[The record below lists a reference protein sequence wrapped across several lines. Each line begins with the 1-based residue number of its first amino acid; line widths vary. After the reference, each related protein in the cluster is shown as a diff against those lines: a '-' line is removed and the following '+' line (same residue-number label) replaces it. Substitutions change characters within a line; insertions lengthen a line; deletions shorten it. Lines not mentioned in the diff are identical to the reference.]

1 MEEQEKEVPERNK
14 IKTNLHPNNKNR
26 EQYNLTVLVKE
37 FPALKKHIK
46 PNKYGEDSIRFSD
59 PAAVKLLNKALL
71 SNYYGIKNW
80 DFPDTN
86 LCPPIPGR
94 ADYIHYMADLLE
106 GKDDITC
113 LDIGVGSNCIYPI
126 LGISEYNW
134 DFIASD
140 VNADSIT
147 TAKEIIKSNPTLK
160 GKVKFRLQKDENKIF
175 KTIIKPKDKIDVS
188 ICNPPFHASKKEALK
203 GSMRK
208 VRRLTGKRSKKIQLN
223 FAGIANELIC
233 EGGEKQFIQ
242 NMITES
248 VQYSK
253 NCFWFTTLVSK
264 EENLKGIYSALKE
277 IKATEVKTI
286 NMGTTNKISR
296 IVAWTFL
303 TKKEQKD
310 WVASRLK

>member
-1 MEEQEKEVPERNK
+1 MKEQEEETPERSK
-14 IKTNLHPNNKNR
+14 IKTNLHPRNKNR
-26 EQYNLTVLVKE
+26 EQYDLAELLKE
-37 FPALKKHIK
+37 VPELKQHIK
-46 PNKYGEDSIRFSD
+46 PNKYGEDSIRFSN

-94 ADYIHYMADLLE
+94 ADYIHYMSDLLGE
-106 GKDDITC
+106 NNDITC

-126 LGISEYNW
+126 LGVSEYQWN
-134 DFIASD
+134 FIASE
-140 VNADSIT
+140 VNADAIAC
-147 TAKEIIKSNPTLK
+147 AKEIIKANPTLK

-175 KTIIKPKDKIDVS
+175 KGIIKPKDKIDVS

-208 VRRLTGKRSKKIQLN
+208 VRNLTGKRSKKIQLN
-223 FAGIANELIC
+223 FSGMVNELIC

-248 VQYSK
+248 VNYAE
-253 NCFWFTTLVSK
+253 NCLWFTTLVSNEK
-264 EENLKGIYSALKE
+264 NLNRIYSSLEKIE
-277 IKATEVKTI
+277 ATEVKTI
-286 NMGTTNKISR
+286 NMGTGNKITR

-303 TKKEQKD
+303 TKKEQKE
-310 WVASRLK
+310 WKKN

>member
-1 MEEQEKEVPERNK
+1 MKKQEKEAPERSK
-14 IKTNLHPNNKNR
+14 IKTNLHPKNKNR
-26 EQYNLTVLVKE
+26 EQYDLKE
-37 FPALKKHIK
+37 LIKDIPELKKHIK

-126 LGISEYNW
+126 LGISEYKWN
-134 DFIASD
+134 FIASD
-140 VNADSIT
+140 VSANAIVC
-147 TAKEIIKSNPTLK
+147 AKEIIKANPTLR
-160 GKVKFRLQKDENKIF
+160 GKVKFRLQKDENRIF
-175 KTIIKPKDKIDVS
+175 KGIIKPKDKIDVS

-208 VRRLTGKRSKKIQLN
+208 VRNLTGKRSKKIQLN
-223 FAGIANELIC
+223 FSGMVNEMIC

-248 VQYSK
+248 VNYAE
-253 NCFWFTTLVSK
+253 NCLWFTTLVSNEK
-264 EENLKGIYSALKE
+264 NLNRIYSSLEKVE
-277 IKATEVKTI
+277 VSEVKTI
-286 NMGTTNKISR
+286 HMGTANKISR

-303 TKKEQKD
+303 TKDEQKQ
-310 WVASRLK
+310 WKKN